1 MRSTIIFNGKSSDDF
16 GLVVE
21 YFPESVHA
29 ARRGELTPIPGRN
42 GVIVREDGSFDSYVQ
57 TYQIWFRKTSEN
69 PRDTYANAR
78 AVADWLLNSR
88 GFLRLEDSYEPDFF
102 RLARYSGSLNVET
115 VLRNHGRATIQFDVQ
130 PQRYLKSGD
139 VLIRIHDY
147 GYGTDIFVNDLP
159 ENVSSVTVKST
170 LATTKM
176 WMQNSQDYTDRIEA
190 TLQNQDGLYVGSLDP
205 TSIYRV
211 VHIASGI
218 SGQRITLLFT
228 YSDGTETEILSTG
241 DSVITLFNPTEF
253 EALPLLKFVDTSE
266 EPSIFRPT
274 TIEVENTYI
283 AANGAITN
291 VTWESGISKHH
302 KTIEPY
308 SVVNYKY
315 AYPSGCRYA
324 FYDENDVAV
333 FVSPLAKYNGEQV
346 IIPDG
351 VKKIAV
357 GTQDG
362 YPSLMLE
369 LKAERPDPGTAAA
382 TINGTTINLDFS
394 AYDTIYL
401 DCDLHD
407 AYYADGSS
415 ANSAVSFSSNLLD
428 YPTFPGLLPGDNTI
442 MLGDG
447 IDLDSEISP
456 RWWTL

>member
-1 MRSTIIFNGKSSDDF
+1 MGVIKFNGKSSSDF
-16 GLVVE
+16 GCIIE
-21 YFPESVHA
+21 AYPNHTRGS
-29 ARRGELTPIPGRN
+29 RRGELIVVPGRN
-42 GVIVREDGSFDSYVQ
+42 GNVVLEDGSYTTYMQAYSVVFEKGDNHQSYQ
-57 TYQIWFRKTSEN
+57 
-69 PRDTYANAR
+69 R
-78 AVADWLLNSR
+78 AAEVAEWLLGSR
-88 GFLRLEDSYEPDFF
+88 GFCRLEDSFEPGYY
-102 RLARYSGSLNVET
+102 RLARYAGPLNIKQIMDEC
-115 VLRNHGRATIQFDVQ
+115 GRATLEFECQ
-130 PQRYLKSGD
+130 PERYLKIGD

-394 AYDTIYL
+394 AYDTIHL

-428 YPTFPGLLPGDNTI
+428 YPTFPGLVPGENTI
-442 MLGDG
+442 TATDG
-447 IDLDSEISP
+447 HDLRFEISP
-456 RWWTL
+456 RWWLL